1 MRRTLVALGVAA
13 ATALGGVAVAAPQ
26 ASASCPSGATC
37 AYTGINFTGSQG
49 PLWGNNTNDAQY
61 NTWANAESILNN
73 GTQCADWIYQ
83 NTNYGGGNF
92 VVPIGYVVSNL
103 SGTWG
108 WHHLYSNHWCNP
120 A

>member
-1 MRRTLVALGVAA
+1 MRRTLAALGVAA

-49 PLWGNNTNDAQY
+49 PLYGNNTNDAQY
-61 NTWANAESILNN
+61 NTWANAESIVNN

-83 NTNYGGGNF
+83 NTNYGGGNSI
-92 VVPIGYVVSNL
+92 VPIGYVVSNL